1 MKDKAVLLNKD
12 NKVVVRW
19 KQRELKNGTMTV
31 INISALYPTAMI

>member
-31 INISALYPTAMI
+31 IKYFRFVPIQL